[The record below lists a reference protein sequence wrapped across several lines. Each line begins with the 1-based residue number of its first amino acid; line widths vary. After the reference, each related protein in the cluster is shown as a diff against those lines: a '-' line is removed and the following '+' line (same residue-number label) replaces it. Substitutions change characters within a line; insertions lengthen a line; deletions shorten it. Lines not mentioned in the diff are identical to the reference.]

1 MRFLKLMLIAI
12 LMVGFASSANAKGY
26 QPAKLYMFG
35 FAASFNDSTVFFTD
49 IQEVN
54 AYVKNDRNHFLADR
68 SVYSYQLCSYLQTT
82 GRSLHPTCVTMYA
95 TTRKEAEKK
104 YARLKKKYMPI
115 LKGKAKGTNRYFIET
130 IPVSEFTYTVSEPV
144 EQEVTQPSR

>member
-1 MRFLKLMLIAI
+1 M
-12 LMVGFASSANAKGY
+12 
-26 QPAKLYMFG
+26 
-35 FAASFNDSTVFFTD
+35 
-49 IQEVN
+49 
-54 AYVKNDRNHFLADR
+54 
-68 SVYSYQLCSYLQTT
+68 
-82 GRSLHPTCVTMYA
+82 HPTCVTMYA

-144 EQEVTQPSR
+144 EQEETQPSR